1 MTKTRIEAFSDG
13 VIAIIITIMVLE
25 LKIPHGSELADLFD
39 LWPVFISYV
48 LSFAFVGI
56 YWANHHHL
64 LHTVRQINSRLIWA
78 NLTLLFFLSIIPF
91 TTGWMGEN
99 HFKNIPVA
107 VYALN
112 LLMSAVSY
120 FILQQVIMA
129 DMGHSNS
136 MIDALNKQKQK
147 GIISLMLYVLAI
159 PCALFYPVIS
169 AVLFAIVSILWVIP
183 DKNIEKALKET

>member
-25 LKIPHGSELADLFD
+25 LKIPHGSTLADLFE

-99 HFKNIPVA
+99 HFENIPVA

-112 LLMSAVSY
+112 LLLCAISF

-129 DMGHSNS
+129 DIGHSNS

-147 GIISLMLYVLAI
+147 GIISLMIYELAI

>member
-25 LKIPHGSELADLFD
+25 LKIPHGSTLADLFE

-99 HFKNIPVA
+99 HFENIPVA

-147 GIISLMLYVLAI
+147 GIISLLLYVLAI

>member
-25 LKIPHGSELADLFD
+25 LKIPHGSELADLFE

-99 HFKNIPVA
+99 HFENIPVA

-147 GIISLMLYVLAI
+147 GIISLMLYILAI

>member
-25 LKIPHGSELADLFD
+25 LKIPHGSTLADLFE

-99 HFKNIPVA
+99 HFENIPVA

-112 LLMSAVSY
+112 LLLCAISF

-129 DMGHSNS
+129 DIVHSNS

-147 GIISLMLYVLAI
+147 GIISLMLYILAI
-159 PCALFYPVIS
+159 PCALIYPVIS
-169 AVLFAIVSILWVIP
+169 AVLFAVVSVLWVIP

>member
-25 LKIPHGSELADLFD
+25 LKIPHGSELADLFE

-99 HFKNIPVA
+99 HFENIPVA

-147 GIISLMLYVLAI
+147 GIISLMLYVIAI

>member
-25 LKIPHGSELADLFD
+25 LKIPHGSTLADLFE

-99 HFKNIPVA
+99 HFENIPVA

-112 LLMSAVSY
+112 LLLCAISF

-129 DMGHSNS
+129 DIGHSNS

-169 AVLFAIVSILWVIP
+169 AVLFAVVSVLWVIP

>member
-25 LKIPHGSELADLFD
+25 LKIPHGSELVDLFE

-99 HFKNIPVA
+99 HFENIPVA

-112 LLMSAVSY
+112 LLLCAISY

-147 GIISLMLYVLAI
+147 GIISLMLYILAI

-169 AVLFAIVSILWVIP
+169 AVLFAVVSILWVIP

>member
-25 LKIPHGSELADLFD
+25 LKIPHGSELADLFE

-99 HFKNIPVA
+99 HFENIPVA

-147 GIISLMLYVLAI
+147 GIISLMLYI
-159 PCALFYPVIS
+159 IS
-169 AVLFAIVSILWVIP
+169 HSMCIILSGYFSSIVCYCINTLGNS
-183 DKNIEKALKET
+183 

>member
-25 LKIPHGSELADLFD
+25 LKIPHGSTLADLFE

-99 HFKNIPVA
+99 HFENIPVA

-112 LLMSAVSY
+112 LLLCAISF

-129 DMGHSNS
+129 DIGHSNS

-147 GIISLMLYVLAI
+147 GIISLMLYILAI
-159 PCALFYPVIS
+159 PCALIYPVIS
-169 AVLFAIVSILWVIP
+169 AVLFAVVSVLWVIP

>member
-25 LKIPHGSELADLFD
+25 LKIPHGYELTDLFD

-99 HFKNIPVA
+99 HFENIPVA

-147 GIISLMLYVLAI
+147 GIISLMLYILAI
-159 PCALFYPVIS
+159 PCALIYPVIS
-169 AVLFAIVSILWVIP
+169 AVLFAVVSVLWVIP
-183 DKNIEKALKET
+183 DKNIEKALKEK

>member
-25 LKIPHGSELADLFD
+25 LKIPHGSTLADLFE

-99 HFKNIPVA
+99 HFENIPVA

-112 LLMSAVSY
+112 LLLCAISF

-129 DMGHSNS
+129 DIGHSNS

>member
-1 MTKTRIEAFSDG
+1 MTKSRIEAFSDG

-25 LKIPHGSELADLFD
+25 LKIPQGSELTDLFE
-39 LWPVFISYV
+39 LWPVFISYI

-64 LHTVRQINSRLIWA
+64 LHSVKQINSRLIWA
-78 NLTLLFFLSIIPF
+78 NLTLLFFLSLIPF

-107 VYALN
+107 IYGVN
-112 LLMSAVSY
+112 LLLSAIAY
-120 FILQQVIMA
+120 YILQHVIMA
-129 DMGHSNS
+129 DAAHSTRMMDA
-136 MIDALNKQKQK
+136 MIKQKKK
-147 GIISLMLYVLAI
+147 GLVSLILYIISI
-159 PCALFYPVIS
+159 PCALYNPVIS

-183 DKNIEKALKET
+183 DKNIEKALKEH